1 MSWDFQMWKQGFE
14 TCTECGRRYHL
25 SGEVECACR
34 ECETEDCDV
43 VVNTDETTI
52 CVDCE
57 DNKVTEVVV
66 EVQQC
71 RPGCNCMNCT
81 QARLGRPPF
90 NESTSSKIVRAQN
103 IHAKGGNS

>member
-1 MSWDFQMWKQGFE
+1 MNWDNAMWAQGRE
-14 TCTECGRRYHL
+14 TCGECGERYHR
-25 SGEVECACR
+25 SGTEECACR

-43 VVNTDETTI
+43 VVNTKETTI

-57 DNKVTEVVV
+57 DA
-66 EVQQC
+66 Q
-71 RPGCNCMNCT
+71 CNCLDCT

-90 NESTSSKIVRAQN
+90 NESTSSKIVRALN